1 MLHGTLGTSGGG
13 ANQSNQSVC
22 EFSLFLEE
30 KIQIHKVIYIYGYY
44 IFLIWYIVWVS
55 IKRVQAT
62 VILKNY
68 WFQINIS
75 KSYTYRGV

>member
-44 IFLIWYIVWVS
+44 IFLI
-55 IKRVQAT
+55 
-62 VILKNY
+62 
-68 WFQINIS
+68 
-75 KSYTYRGV
+75 